1 MSHSDFWNGLVPDN
15 IATLAPYQPG
25 KPVEELE
32 RELGITGAI
41 KIASNEN
48 PMGPSPLAA
57 RAATR
62 AVRDVHLY
70 PDGAAHHLR
79 AALAEQNGV
88 RPEQLVFGA
97 GSNELIYLVI
107 GTFCRPG
114 RDQLVTHRYAFIS
127 YRLAAMA
134 HDVEFVAAEVTG
146 DLRCDVDAMIA
157 AFTPRTKIVILA
169 NPNNPTGAHIRRGEL
184 ERLLAALP
192 ARALLVVDEA
202 YHEYAAA
209 VADHDEYPRSQ
220 RYQGEDE
227 PRVITLRTFS
237 KIYGLAGLRV
247 GYGIGHA
254 RVIDYINR
262 LRRPFNVN
270 SVAQAAA
277 LAAMADD
284 QHVARSQKAAAD
296 GIAELSQAIEELG
309 LCAYPS
315 LCNFVLVDVGRPAAP
330 VYEALL
336 RHGVI
341 VRPMGAWGLDR
352 HIRISVGTPEQTGR
366 VSEALR
372 EVLG

>member
-1 MSHSDFWNGLVPDN
+1 MIHSAFFTGLVPDN
-15 IATLAPYQPG
+15 IETLAPYQPG

-57 RAATR
+57 EAAAR
-62 AVRDVHLY
+62 AVREVHLY

-79 AALAEQNGV
+79 AALSGRLGV

-97 GSNELIYLVI
+97 GSNELIYLLV

-114 RDQLVTHRYAFIS
+114 RDQLVTHRHAFIS

-134 HDVEFVAAEVTG
+134 HDVDFVAAEVTG
-146 DLRCDVDAMIA
+146 DLRCDVDALIA
-157 AFTPRTKIVILA
+157 AFTPRTKIVMLA
-169 NPNNPTGAHIRRGEL
+169 NPNNPTGAHLRRAEL

-202 YHEYAAA
+202 YHEYATA
-209 VADHDEYPRSQ
+209 VADADEYPRSQ
-220 RYQGEDE
+220 AYQGEDE
-227 PRVITLRTFS
+227 PRLVTLRTFS

-247 GYGIGHA
+247 GYGIGHPQ
-254 RVIDYINR
+254 VVDYINR

-277 LAAMADD
+277 LAALSDD
-284 QHVARSQKAAAD
+284 GHVERSQRAAAS
-296 GIAELSQAIEELG
+296 GIEALGQAAGELG
-309 LCAYPS
+309 LRAYPS
-315 LCNFVLVDVGRPAAP
+315 LCNFVLIDVDRPAAP
-330 VYEALL
+330 VYDALL

-341 VRPMGAWGLDR
+341 VRPMGAWGLER

-366 VSEALR
+366 VAVALR

>member
-1 MSHSDFWNGLVPDN
+1 MRHPEFFSGLVPDN

-48 PMGPSPLAA
+48 PMGPSPLAVE
-57 RAATR
+57 AATR
-62 AVRDVHLY
+62 AVREAHLY

-79 AALAEQNGV
+79 AALAERNAV

-97 GSNELIYLVI
+97 GSNELIYLVV
-107 GTFCRPG
+107 GTFCKPG
-114 RDQLVTHRYAFIS
+114 HDQLVTHQYAFIS
-127 YRLAAMA
+127 YRLAARA
-134 HDVEFVAAEVTG
+134 HDVDFVAAEVTG
-146 DLRCDVDAMIA
+146 DLRCDVDALIA
-157 AFTPRTKIVILA
+157 AFTPRTKLVILA
-169 NPNNPTGAHIRRGEL
+169 NPNNPTGAHLRRGEL

-209 VADHDEYPRSQ
+209 VADADEYPHSQ
-220 RYQGEDE
+220 RYQTEDE
-227 PRVITLRTFS
+227 PRIITLRTFS

-247 GYGIGHA
+247 GYGIGHPA
-254 RVIDYINR
+254 VIDFINR

-277 LAAMADD
+277 LAALSDD
-284 QHVARSQKAAAD
+284 DHVARSQQAAAG
-296 GIAELSQAIEELG
+296 GIDELSRAVAELG
-309 LCAYPS
+309 LRAYPS

-330 VYEALL
+330 VYDALL
-336 RHGVI
+336 GHGVI
-341 VRPMGAWGLDR
+341 VRPMGAWGLDG
-352 HIRISVGTPEQTGR
+352 HIRISVGTPEQTRR
-366 VSEALR
+366 VTQALR
-372 EVLG
+372 DVLG